1 MKLPLSHAKE
11 NTMIRSILVPLDG
24 STFGEHALPLA
35 MTMAK
40 RFDASLNL
48 IHVHSLLDATYAELQ
63 VFDNTLDQELRNKE
77 REYLHAIQKQVQ
89 DRLSVPVTIRNVDG
103 DVAAVVREQA
113 DSLRASWVVMT
124 THARGPMGRF
134 WLGSTTD
141 ELIRSLPIPLIAVHP
156 GKEAPDLT
164 KEQLIRH
171 MLIPLDGTPLAEDIL
186 ESSVAF
192 AKAMGCDLTL
202 LRVVTPVYP
211 VTLPAEPAIFGSVAI
226 DIMDRVEKMHAD
238 LKKGANAYLE
248 TVANRLREDGLKV
261 HTRVSVEEQPG
272 VAILDAAKAPID
284 LIAIE
289 THGRGGLSRLLLGSV
304 ADKVIRGSPLPVL
317 VHKPK
322 A

>member
-1 MKLPLSHAKE
+1 
-11 NTMIRSILVPLDG
+11 MIRSILVPLDG

-35 MTMAK
+35 MSMAK
-40 RFDASLNL
+40 RTGSSLNL

-77 REYLHAIQKQVQ
+77 RDYLHAIQKQVQ

-103 DVAAVVREQA
+103 EIAAVIREQA
-113 DSLRASWVVMT
+113 DSLRANWVVMT

-134 WLGSTTD
+134 WLGSVTD

-156 GKEAPDLT
+156 QDTPPDLT
-164 KEQLIRH
+164 KEARIQHL
-171 MLIPLDGTPLAEDIL
+171 LIPLDGTPLAEHIL
-186 ESSVAF
+186 EDAVPF
-192 AKAMGCDLTL
+192 AKAMEADLTL

-211 VTLPAEPAIFGSVAI
+211 VTLPAEPAVFGSVAT
-226 DIMDRVEKMHAD
+226 DIMERVEKMHTE
-238 LKKGANAYLE
+238 LRKESTEYL
-248 TVANRLREDGLKV
+248 TKVSQRLQGEGLKV
-261 HTRVSVEEQPG
+261 QTRVAVEEQPG
-272 VAILDAAKAPID
+272 VAILEAAKPPID

-304 ADKVIRGSPLPVL
+304 ADKVIRGSKLPIL